1 MCKDGVMFQS
11 AYNKMLFLLLLTK
24 CKAVI
29 SIYKQQQKVATIKT
43 WHKIGTCRLS
53 MTRGLKTMKF
63 VHLLLSFV
71 GQLLKKCITK

>member
-1 MCKDGVMFQS
+1 
-11 AYNKMLFLLLLTK
+11 MLQQDAFLLLLTK

-29 SIYKQQQKVATIKT
+29 SIYKQQQKLATIKT
-43 WHKIGTCRLS
+43 QHRNLS
-53 MTRGLKTMKF
+53 PVNDSRIFIKVLKTMKF